1 MKQSL
6 PNITAIYFVPCT
18 SLIPNITEKY
28 RAGLPVAIFPLPSAI
43 EQYGNASCE
52 AEQEYVGGG
61 YSEKTVLQFTT
72 TNDLSHYPALAFVV
86 TDADGQSYIIGTKEA
101 PYPIMEITQT
111 IDKEVHV
118 NTVKVTFTRQ
128 KSLVPCVM

>member
-1 MKQSL
+1 MRQSL
-6 PNITAIYFVPCT
+6 PNIIAIYYVLCA
-18 SLIPNITEKY
+18 SLVPNITEKY

-61 YSEKTVLQFTT
+61 YSEKTVLQFNTT
-72 TNDLSHYPALAFVV
+72 DDLSHYPALAFVV

-101 PYPIMEITQT
+101 PYPIMEITHT

-128 KSLVPCVM
+128 KSLVPCVV

>member
-6 PNITAIYFVPCT
+6 PNIIDIYKVPCA
-18 SLIPNITEKY
+18 SLFPNITEKY
-28 RAGLPVAIFPLPSAI
+28 RAGLPVAIFPLPSPI
-43 EQYGNASCE
+43 EQYGNASCD

-72 TNDLSHYPALAFVV
+72 TENISQFPPLAFVV
-86 TDADGQSYIIGTKEA
+86 TDAGGQSYIIGTKEA
-101 PYPIMEITQT
+101 PYPIMEITHT

-118 NTVKVTFTRQ
+118 NTVKVTFTRP
-128 KSLVPCVM
+128 KSLVPCLI

>member
-6 PNITAIYFVPCT
+6 PNITAIYYVPCA
-18 SLIPNITEKY
+18 SLIPNITEKH
-28 RAGLPVAIFPLPSAI
+28 RAGLPVAIFPLPSSI

-52 AEQEYVGGG
+52 AEQEYDNGG
-61 YSEKTVLQFTT
+61 YLEKTVLQFNTT
-72 TNDLSHYPALAFVV
+72 DDLSHYPPLAFVV

-118 NTVKVTFTRQ
+118 NTVKVTFTRP
-128 KSLVPCVM
+128 KSLVPCVV

>member
-6 PNITAIYFVPCT
+6 PNIIDIYKVPCA
-18 SLIPNITEKY
+18 SLVPNITEKY
-28 RAGLPVAIFPLPSAI
+28 RAGLPVAIFPLPSPI

-52 AEQEYVGGG
+52 AEQEYDNGG

-72 TNDLSHYPALAFVV
+72 TDDLSHYPPLAFVV
-86 TDADGQSYIIGTKEA
+86 TDAGGQSYIIGTKEA
-101 PYPIMEITQT
+101 PYPIMEITHT

-118 NTVKVTFTRQ
+118 NTIKVTFTRP
-128 KSLVPCVM
+128 KSLVPCLI

>member
-6 PNITAIYFVPCT
+6 PNITAIFYVPCA
-18 SLIPNITEKY
+18 SLIPNITEKN
-28 RAGLPVAIFPLPSAI
+28 RAGLPVAIFPLPSVI

-61 YSEKTVLQFTT
+61 YSEKTVLQFNTT
-72 TNDLSHYPALAFVV
+72 DDLTHYPPLAFVV
-86 TDADGQSYIIGTKEA
+86 TDAGGQSYIIGTKEA

-118 NTVKVTFTRQ
+118 NTVKVTFTRP
-128 KSLVPCVM
+128 KSLVPCLI

>member
-6 PNITAIYFVPCT
+6 PNIIDIYKVPCA
-18 SLIPNITEKY
+18 SLVPNITEKY
-28 RAGLPVAIFPLPSAI
+28 RAGLPVAIFPLPSPI
-43 EQYGNASCE
+43 EQYGNASCD

-72 TNDLSHYPALAFVV
+72 TENISQFPPLAFVV
-86 TDADGQSYIIGTKEA
+86 TDAGGQSYIIGTKEA

-118 NTVKVTFTRQ
+118 NTVKVTFTRP
-128 KSLVPCVM
+128 KSLVPCLI

>member
-6 PNITAIYFVPCT
+6 PNITAIFYVPCA

-43 EQYGNASCE
+43 EHYGNASCE
-52 AEQEYVGGG
+52 AEQEYDNGG

-72 TNDLSHYPALAFVV
+72 TDDLSHYPALAFVV
-86 TDADGQSYIIGTKEA
+86 TDADGQSYVIGTKEA

-118 NTVKVTFTRQ
+118 NTVKVTFTRR
-128 KSLVPCVM
+128 KSLVPCVI

>member
-6 PNITAIYFVPCT
+6 PNITAIFYVPCA
-18 SLIPNITEKY
+18 SLVPNITEKY

-43 EQYGNASCE
+43 EHYGNASCE

-61 YSEKTVLQFTT
+61 YSEKTVLQFNTT
-72 TNDLSHYPALAFVV
+72 DDLSHYPPLAFVV

-101 PYPIMEITQT
+101 PYPILEITQT

-118 NTVKVTFTRQ
+118 NTVKVTFTRR
-128 KSLVPCVM
+128 KSLVPCLI

>member
-6 PNITAIYFVPCT
+6 PNITAIFYVPCA
-18 SLIPNITEKY
+18 SLIPNITEKN
-28 RAGLPVAIFPLPSAI
+28 RAGLPVAIFPLPFSI

-72 TNDLSHYPALAFVV
+72 TDDLSHYPALAFVV
-86 TDADGQSYIIGTKEA
+86 TDAGGQSYIIGTKEA

-118 NTVKVTFTRQ
+118 NTVKVTFTRR
-128 KSLVPCVM
+128 KSLVPCLI

>member
-6 PNITAIYFVPCT
+6 PNIIDIYKVPCA
-18 SLIPNITEKY
+18 SLVPNITEKY
-28 RAGLPVAIFPLPSAI
+28 RAGLPVAIFPLPSPI

-72 TNDLSHYPALAFVV
+72 TENISQFPPLAFVV
-86 TDADGQSYIIGTKEA
+86 TDAGGQSYIIGTKEA

-118 NTVKVTFTRQ
+118 NTVKVTFTRP
-128 KSLVPCVM
+128 KSLVPCLI

>member
-6 PNITAIYFVPCT
+6 PNITAIFYVPCA

-28 RAGLPVAIFPLPSAI
+28 RAGLPVAIFPLPSSI
-43 EQYGNASCE
+43 EHYGNASCE
-52 AEQEYVGGG
+52 AEQEYDNGG

-72 TNDLSHYPALAFVV
+72 TDDLSHYPALAFVV
-86 TDADGQSYIIGTKEA
+86 TDADGQSYVIGTKEA
-101 PYPIMEITQT
+101 PYPIMEITRT

-118 NTVKVTFTRQ
+118 NTVKVTFTRR
-128 KSLVPCVM
+128 KSLVPCVI

>member
-6 PNITAIYFVPCT
+6 PNITAIFYVPCA

-43 EQYGNASCE
+43 EHYGNASCE
-52 AEQEYVGGG
+52 AEQEYVDGG
-61 YSEKTVLQFTT
+61 YSEKTVLQFNTT
-72 TNDLSHYPALAFVV
+72 DDLSHYPALAFVV

-118 NTVKVTFTRQ
+118 NTVKVTFTRR
-128 KSLVPCVM
+128 KSLVPCVI

>member
-1 MKQSL
+1 MHQSL
-6 PNITAIYFVPCT
+6 PNITAIYFVPCA
-18 SLIPNITEKY
+18 SLIPNITEKP
-28 RAGLPVAIFPLPSAI
+28 RAGLPVAIFPLPSPI

-72 TNDLSHYPALAFVV
+72 TDDLSHHPPLAFVV
-86 TDADGQSYIIGTKEA
+86 TDAGGQSYIIGTKEA

-118 NTVKVTFTRQ
+118 NTVKVTFTRR
-128 KSLVPCVM
+128 KSLVPCLI

>member
-6 PNITAIYFVPCT
+6 PNIIDIYIVPCA

-43 EQYGNASCE
+43 EHHGTASCE
-52 AEQEYVGGG
+52 AEQEYDNGG

-72 TNDLSHYPALAFVV
+72 TEDISHYPPLAFVV
-86 TDADGQSYIIGTKEA
+86 TDANGQSYIIGTQEA
-101 PYPIMEITQT
+101 PYPIIEITRT
-111 IDKEVHV
+111 IDKEVNV
-118 NTVKVTFTRQ
+118 NNVKVTFTRR
-128 KSLVPCVM
+128 KSLVPCLI

>member
-6 PNITAIYFVPCT
+6 PNIIDIYKVPCA
-18 SLIPNITEKY
+18 SLVPNITEKY
-28 RAGLPVAIFPLPSAI
+28 RAGLPVAIFPLPSPI

-61 YSEKTVLQFTT
+61 YSEKTVLQFNTT
-72 TNDLSHYPALAFVV
+72 DDLSHYPALAFVV
-86 TDADGQSYIIGTKEA
+86 TDADGQSYIIGTKET

-118 NTVKVTFTRQ
+118 NTVKVTFTRP
-128 KSLVPCVM
+128 KSLVPCLI

>member
-6 PNITAIYFVPCT
+6 PNITAIYYVPCA
-18 SLIPNITEKY
+18 SLIPNITEKH
-28 RAGLPVAIFPLPSAI
+28 RAGLPVAIFPLPSPI

-61 YSEKTVLQFTT
+61 YSEKTVLEFNTT
-72 TNDLSHYPALAFVV
+72 DDLRHYPPLAFVV

-118 NTVKVTFTRQ
+118 NTVKVTFTRP
-128 KSLVPCVM
+128 KSLVPCVV